1 MYCASYKKQWNN
13 KPTLQ
18 HNDLEPILMSV
29 PIKIALHVVCVC
41 FDWQMDVDGVLALI
55 NSTKP
60 IIRGESGQDLKAGY
74 KEN

>member
-1 MYCASYKKQWNN
+1 
-13 KPTLQ
+13 
-18 HNDLEPILMSV
+18 MSV

-41 FDWQMDVDGVLALI
+41 FDWLMDVDGVLALI